1 MTTFEE
7 QLKTLIG
14 EEGMSVLKEV
24 AASTGRSLEDMVVL
38 EELDET
44 LSSIEVF
51 SGKNRGPL
59 NFVVIDDD
67 GDEIDLDEL
76 SLEESDY
83 GGYEVSAVYDDTV
96 MSKGLPAALGKSLG
110 KIFQAK
116 LKLTKLT
123 QNKKS
128 HERQLQ
134 KIQTSMTNLGEVF
147 GFDTYEHLEMFMAA
161 WLMKDSTCRLSGI
174 PGTGKTTV
182 IESAAVLLCNSYG
195 HSGKKRFVVSEGK
208 TYNDTAR
215 FNQPYVPKEFPAGQ
229 NYAIDYS
236 NDAYFAVRDN
246 WNKWRFTRW
255 DKNSEVSG
263 AYLYD
268 TQFLHSNAKNSKGDS
283 FNKNP
288 MSIEDY
294 FYLLTNC
301 YIAKVPIQG
310 FTHPDPSDT
319 SLTAADILKLLPDNQ
334 VETVILPI
342 QIVNEKGEFVFK
354 NTRQYEV
361 TDARGSK
368 GVTFEYTMGLQYP
381 QYNTDTPEPTQNYR
395 NVIEDR
401 PGAGGYARDSLK
413 EYLYEGHGLYTDAG
427 RNEGFNFREFLMEH
441 FYDLRAVWMPN
452 NQGTGGKYNDT
463 KSILEEMLREIGV
476 AKIDYEKRADEVL
489 YGIEIR
495 QATKQ
500 NELRGVEESTYE
512 FEPVPRPIVTQPV
525 KFFNEANRSQAGVED
540 AVLGL
545 IAERK
550 VEYRGR
556 SFDSPSFVAW
566 MDTNPHQKGN
576 DLAFIDRIDM
586 ELLFKSISL
595 GARYEQLSGK
605 VLGGGGPPQERL
617 VVKAIQG
624 QIEPLRFSELASV
637 WKFVGKDIGYAP
649 PGQTVG
655 SSTYDALREMSY
667 ISVLFTQR
675 FQPLNTGLRAA
686 DNELV
691 PESANYLYAS
701 PLVDFSITTNTKETG
716 ESNIR
721 PDREKGKTYEQ
732 HAPSDIG
739 RVLGFRFTNSLQ
751 KLSAA
756 LAFLRGKSYVTRSEI
771 LDALPYVTAHRLG
784 RAKSSKGEISG
795 MDGGSLNYNNEQE
808 WIREAIVNKYLLQ
821 KGQTLGVSKGG
832 YPLLDVWDL
841 FYRRCMDVLRSVTNL
856 WEYEKTVLEPL
867 RKAMTNSS
875 AGNQFT
881 PVHWHIATMVIENE
895 RAALNTPDSATKPSR
910 TYKIGGDYT
919 ANYNSYLRRVSYDP
933 NPDKD
938 TGLQVL
944 FDYFS
949 LRGDICSE
957 PNLFSDDR
965 DTLLSLLDSNMAP
978 ICGGPVSSKTQ
989 GTANKIARGTKTS
1002 TYANLTSKGFK
1013 NETSTFQYRT
1023 YQDSIGSWGRMLQAP
1038 GNIGGG
1044 GQVSGSRFSENQ
1056 LGGMDYSSSFA
1067 DQALM
1072 ISGRLPIRE
1081 MSSKGKKRGAG
1092 SLQRDNFVDQ
1102 LTRLQTAFTTSVGS
1116 NGVRILNLEGNEKSI
1131 ESTTFT
1137 DLMSGIVD
1145 WAKDYTNRDGERFNE
1160 GRVQT
1165 ETFGGLSGNLSTDGI
1180 MACFPLNHAAAA
1192 PTGQTD
1198 YSGEDNLRL
1207 WVRFFMSETSG
1218 GFATLNLTMGVT
1230 SNLIKGDKTKDGFLS
1245 ITDPAA
1251 YTPNNYLT
1259 SGVDD
1264 GVKDAANISLIDS
1277 LHYQLI
1283 FNEATNV
1290 SNRTV

>member
-7 QLKTLIG
+7 QLEELIG
-14 EEGMSVLKEV
+14 KQGMAVLKEV
-24 AASTGRSLEDMVVL
+24 AASSGRKLEEMVSLEEM
-38 EELDET
+38 DET
-44 LSSIEVF
+44 LGSVEVF
-51 SGKNRGPL
+51 SGVNRGPL
-59 NFVVIDDD
+59 NFLVIDED
-67 GDEIDLDEL
+67 GDEIDLDL
-76 SLEESDY
+76 GLEESDY

-96 MSKGLPAALGKSLG
+96 MSKGLPATLGAALG
-110 KIFQAK
+110 KIFEAK

-123 QNKKS
+123 QNKKA
-128 HERQLQ
+128 HEMRL
-134 KIQTSMTNLGEVF
+134 KKVQTSMTNLGEVF
-147 GFDTYEHLEMFMAA
+147 GFDTYEHLEMFTAA

-208 TYNDTAR
+208 TYTDNAR

-246 WNKWRFTRW
+246 WNKWRFTHW
-255 DKNSEVSG
+255 EQDSQVSG

-283 FNKNP
+283 FNKNT

-301 YIAKVPIQG
+301 YVSKVPIQG
-310 FTHPDPSDT
+310 FNHPDLEKKDD
-319 SLTAADILKLLPDNQ
+319 LTAADILKLLPENE
-334 VETVILPI
+334 VEMAVAPI
-342 QIVNEKGEFVFK
+342 QILNEKGEFVFS
-354 NTRQYEV
+354 NTREYQV
-361 TDARGSK
+361 TDSTGD
-368 GVTFEYTMGLQYP
+368 VELTYTMGLQYP
-381 QYNTDTPEPTQNYR
+381 QYNADTPEETQNYR
-395 NVIEDR
+395 NIVLDR
-401 PGAGGYARDSLK
+401 PGAGGYARDSLSD
-413 EYLYEGHGLYTDAG
+413 YLVAGHGLYTDAG
-427 RNEGFNFREFLMEH
+427 RNEGFNFRAFLMEH
-441 FYDLRAVWMPN
+441 FYDLRSEWIPAS
-452 NQGTGGKYNDT
+452 GGGKYNDT

-624 QIEPLRFSELASV
+624 QIEPLRFNELASV
-637 WKFVGKDIGYAP
+637 WNFVGKDIGYAP

-675 FQPLNTGLRAA
+675 FQPLNTKLKAA
-686 DNELV
+686 SKKNLV
-691 PESANYLYAS
+691 PKSSGYLYAS
-701 PLVDFSITTNTKETG
+701 PLMDFSITTNTNEDGTSK
-716 ESNIR
+716 IR
-721 PDREKGKTYEQ
+721 PDSEIGKTYED

-795 MDGGSLNYNNEQE
+795 MKGDELNYNNEQE

-821 KGQTLGVSKGG
+821 DGTDLGVSKGG

-841 FYRRCMDVLRSVTNL
+841 FYRRCMDVLRSAPNL
-856 WEYEKTVLEPL
+856 WNYEQTVLVPL
-867 RKAMTNSS
+867 RKSMIQAN
-875 AGNQFT
+875 AGKNFT

-910 TYKIGGDYT
+910 TYGSANDYT
-919 ANYNSYLRRVSYDP
+919 ENYNNYLSRVSYDP
-933 NPDKD
+933 NDKKD
-938 TGLQVL
+938 TSAQVL
-944 FDYFS
+944 FDYYQ
-949 LRGDICSE
+949 LRGDICGE

-978 ICGGPVSSKTQ
+978 ICGGPVNKTEL
-989 GTANKIARGTKTS
+989 GIANKIARSGNGWT
-1002 TYANLTSKGFK
+1002 ALTNNGFK
-1013 NETSTFQYRT
+1013 NATNSFQWRT
-1023 YQDSIGSWGRMLQAP
+1023 YQDSIGAWGRMLAAP
-1038 GNIGGG
+1038 GNTGSGGTG
-1044 GQVSGSRFSENQ
+1044 SGKPFEESQMS
-1056 LGGMDYSSSFA
+1056 GMSYASSFA

-1072 ISGRLPIRE
+1072 ISGRLPIRKI
-1081 MSSKGKKRGAG
+1081 SSKRGSRGAG

-1102 LTRLQTAFTTSVGS
+1102 LTKLQTSYTTSVGS
-1116 NGVRILNLEGNEKSI
+1116 GGVQILNLEGNEDSI
-1131 ESTTFT
+1131 SNTTFT
-1137 DLMSGIVD
+1137 DFMSGVIG
-1145 WAKDYTNRDGERFNE
+1145 WATDYTNREDTEFVE
-1160 GRVQT
+1160 KSALQ
-1165 ETFGGLSGNLSTDGI
+1165 ETFGGLTGNLKTDGL
-1180 MACFPLNHAAAA
+1180 MACFPLNHAAGS

-1198 YSGEDNLRL
+1198 YEGDDHLRL
-1207 WVRFFMSETSG
+1207 WVRFFVSETSG
-1218 GFATLNLTMGVT
+1218 GFTTLNLTMGIT
-1230 SNLIKGDKTKDGFLS
+1230 SNLISGKKFLEVS
-1245 ITDPAA
+1245 EPMA
-1251 YTPNNYLT
+1251 YTTASYTNLVNE
-1259 SGVDD
+1259 
-1264 GVKDAANISLIDS
+1264 GVKDSGNISLIDS

-1283 FNEATNV
+1283 FNEATML
-1290 SNRTV
+1290 

>member
-7 QLKTLIG
+7 QLEELIG
-14 EEGMSVLKEV
+14 KQGMAVLKEV
-24 AASTGRSLEDMVVL
+24 AASSGRTLEEMVTL

-44 LSSIEVF
+44 LGSVEVF
-51 SGKNRGPL
+51 SGVNRGPL
-59 NFVVIDDD
+59 NFLVLDSD
-67 GDEIDLDEL
+67 GDEIDLEDLNLDE
-76 SLEESDY
+76 SNY

-96 MSKGLPAALGKSLG
+96 MSKGLPSTLGAALGK
-110 KIFQAK
+110 IFEAK

-123 QNKKS
+123 QNKQA
-128 HERQLQ
+128 HEQRLK

-147 GFDTYEHLEMFMAA
+147 GFDTYEHLEMFTAA

-195 HSGKKRFVVSEGK
+195 HSGKKRFIVSEGK
-208 TYNDTAR
+208 TYSDDAR
-215 FNQPYVPKEFPAGQ
+215 FNQPYVPKEFPTGQ

-246 WNKWRFTRW
+246 WNKWRFTHW
-255 DKNSEVSG
+255 TEDSQVSG

-283 FNKNP
+283 FNKNT

-301 YIAKVPIQG
+301 YVAKVPIQG
-310 FTHPDPSDT
+310 FNHPDLDKKDD
-319 SLTAADILKLLPDNQ
+319 LTASDILKLLPDNE
-334 VETVILPI
+334 VEITVAPI
-342 QIVNEKGEFVFK
+342 QILNEKGEFVFN
-354 NTRQYEV
+354 NTREYTV
-361 TDARGSK
+361 TDSNGKVSL
-368 GVTFEYTMGLQYP
+368 TYTMGLQYP
-381 QYNTDTPEPTQNYR
+381 QYNADTPEPTQNYR
-395 NVIEDR
+395 NIVEDR

-413 EYLYEGHGLYTDAG
+413 DYLVAGHGLYTDAG
-427 RNEGFNFREFLMEH
+427 RNEGYNFRQFLMDH
-441 FYDLRAVWMPN
+441 FYDLRAEWIPN
-452 NQGTGGKYNDT
+452 KQGPGGKYNDT

-595 GARYEQLSGK
+595 GARYEQLSGR

-617 VVKAIQG
+617 VVKAIEG
-624 QIEPLRFSELASV
+624 QIEPLRFNELASV
-637 WKFVGKDIGYAP
+637 WNFVGKDIGYAP

-675 FQPLNTGLRAA
+675 FQPLNTKLKAA
-686 DNELV
+686 SKKNLV
-691 PESANYLYAS
+691 PKSSGYLYAS
-701 PLVDFSITTNTKETG
+701 PLMDFSITTNTTDEGASK
-716 ESNIR
+716 IR
-721 PDREKGKTYEQ
+721 PDREIGKTYED

-795 MDGGSLNYNNEQE
+795 MKGDELNYNNEQE

-821 KGQTLGVSKGG
+821 EGSDLGVSKGG

-841 FYRRCMDVLRSVTNL
+841 FYRRCMDVLRSAPNL
-856 WEYEKTVLEPL
+856 WNYEQTVLVPL
-867 RKAMTNSS
+867 RKGMIQAS
-875 AGNQFT
+875 AGKNFT

-910 TYKIGGDYT
+910 IYGSANDYT
-919 ANYNSYLRRVSYDP
+919 ENYNNYLSRVSYDP
-933 NPDKD
+933 NPKKD
-938 TGLQVL
+938 TSAQVL
-944 FDYFS
+944 FDYYQ

-978 ICGGPVSSKTQ
+978 ICGGPVRKKET
-989 GTANKIARGTKTS
+989 GIANKIARS
-1002 TYANLTSKGFK
+1002 TTGWASLKNNGFK
-1013 NETSTFQYRT
+1013 NATNSFQWRT
-1023 YQDSIGSWGRMLQAP
+1023 YQDSIGAWGRMLAAP
-1038 GNIGGG
+1038 GNTGTGKTG
-1044 GQVSGSRFSENQ
+1044 SGAIAESQMS
-1056 LGGMDYSSSFA
+1056 GMSYASSFA

-1072 ISGRLPIRE
+1072 VSGRLPIRE
-1081 MSSKGKKRGAG
+1081 ITSKKGKGGAG
-1092 SLQRDNFVDQ
+1092 SLSRDNFVDQ
-1102 LTRLQTAFTTSVGS
+1102 LTKLQTAFTTSVGG
-1116 NGVRILNLEGNEKSI
+1116 NGVQILNMEANEDSV
-1131 ESTTFT
+1131 SNTTFT
-1137 DLMSGIVD
+1137 DFMSGVIA
-1145 WAKDYTNRDGERFNE
+1145 WAGSYTNRTSEDFTEKSALI
-1160 GRVQT
+1160 
-1165 ETFGGLSGNLSTDGI
+1165 ETFGGLSGNLKTDGI
-1180 MACFPLNHAAAA
+1180 MACFPLNHAAGS

-1198 YSGEDNLRL
+1198 YEGDDILRL
-1207 WVRFFMSETSG
+1207 WVRFFVSETDG

-1230 SNLIKGDKTKDGFLS
+1230 SNLISKKDFLAVN
-1245 ITDPAA
+1245 DPMA
-1251 YTPNNYLT
+1251 YTTANYTALV
-1259 SGVDD
+1259 SE
-1264 GVKDAANISLIDS
+1264 GVKDSGNISLIDS

-1283 FNEATNV
+1283 FNEATML
-1290 SNRTV
+1290 

>member
-7 QLKTLIG
+7 QLEELIG
-14 EEGMSVLKEV
+14 KQGMAVLKEV
-24 AASTGRSLEDMVVL
+24 AASSGRKLEEMVSLEEM
-38 EELDET
+38 DET
-44 LSSIEVF
+44 LGSVEVF
-51 SGKNRGPL
+51 SGVNRGPL
-59 NFVVIDDD
+59 NFLVIDED
-67 GDEIDLDEL
+67 GDEIDLDL
-76 SLEESDY
+76 GLEESDY

-96 MSKGLPAALGKSLG
+96 MSKGLPATLGAALG
-110 KIFQAK
+110 KIFEAK

-123 QNKKS
+123 QNKKA
-128 HERQLQ
+128 HEMRL
-134 KIQTSMTNLGEVF
+134 KKVQTSMTNLGEVF
-147 GFDTYEHLEMFMAA
+147 GFDTYEHLEMFTAA

-208 TYNDTAR
+208 TYTDNAR

-246 WNKWRFTRW
+246 WNKWRFTHW
-255 DKNSEVSG
+255 EQDSQVSG

-283 FNKNP
+283 FNKNT

-301 YIAKVPIQG
+301 YVSKVPIQG
-310 FTHPDPSDT
+310 FNHPDLEKKDD
-319 SLTAADILKLLPDNQ
+319 LTAADILKLLPENE
-334 VETVILPI
+334 VEMAVAPI
-342 QIVNEKGEFVFK
+342 QILNEKGEFVFS
-354 NTRQYEV
+354 NTREYQV
-361 TDARGSK
+361 TDSTGD
-368 GVTFEYTMGLQYP
+368 VELTYTMGLQYP
-381 QYNTDTPEPTQNYR
+381 QYNADTPEETQNYR
-395 NVIEDR
+395 NIVLDR
-401 PGAGGYARDSLK
+401 PGAGGYARDSLSD
-413 EYLYEGHGLYTDAG
+413 YLVAGHGLYTDAG
-427 RNEGFNFREFLMEH
+427 RNEGFNFRAFLMEH
-441 FYDLRAVWMPN
+441 FYDLRSEWIPAS
-452 NQGTGGKYNDT
+452 GGGKYNDT

-624 QIEPLRFSELASV
+624 QIEPLRFNELASV
-637 WKFVGKDIGYAP
+637 WNFVGKDIGYAP

-675 FQPLNTGLRAA
+675 FQPLNTKLKAA
-686 DNELV
+686 SKKNLV
-691 PESANYLYAS
+691 PKSSGYLYAS
-701 PLVDFSITTNTKETG
+701 PLMDFSITTNTNEDGTSK
-716 ESNIR
+716 IR
-721 PDREKGKTYEQ
+721 PDSEIGKTYED

-795 MDGGSLNYNNEQE
+795 MKGDELNYNNEQE

-821 KGQTLGVSKGG
+821 DGTDLGVSKGG

-841 FYRRCMDVLRSVTNL
+841 FYRRCMDVLRSAPNL
-856 WEYEKTVLEPL
+856 WNYEQTVLVPL
-867 RKAMTNSS
+867 RKSMIQAN
-875 AGNQFT
+875 AGKNFT

-910 TYKIGGDYT
+910 TYGSANDYT
-919 ANYNSYLRRVSYDP
+919 ENYNNYLSRVSYDP
-933 NPDKD
+933 NDKKD
-938 TGLQVL
+938 TSAQVL
-944 FDYFS
+944 FDYYQ
-949 LRGDICSE
+949 LRGDICGE

-978 ICGGPVSSKTQ
+978 ICGGPVNKTEL
-989 GTANKIARGTKTS
+989 GIANKIARSGNGWT
-1002 TYANLTSKGFK
+1002 ALTNNGFK
-1013 NETSTFQYRT
+1013 NATNSFQWRT
-1023 YQDSIGSWGRMLQAP
+1023 YQDSIGAWGRMLAAP
-1038 GNIGGG
+1038 GNTGSGGTG
-1044 GQVSGSRFSENQ
+1044 SGKPFEESQMS
-1056 LGGMDYSSSFA
+1056 GMSYASSFA

-1072 ISGRLPIRE
+1072 ISGRLPIRKI
-1081 MSSKGKKRGAG
+1081 SSKRGSRGAG

-1102 LTRLQTAFTTSVGS
+1102 LTKLQTSYTTSVGS
-1116 NGVRILNLEGNEKSI
+1116 GGVQILNLEGNEDSI
-1131 ESTTFT
+1131 SNTTFT
-1137 DLMSGIVD
+1137 DFMSGVIG
-1145 WAKDYTNRDGERFNE
+1145 WATDYTNRDDTEFVE
-1160 GRVQT
+1160 KSALQ
-1165 ETFGGLSGNLSTDGI
+1165 ETFGGLTGNLKTDGL
-1180 MACFPLNHAAAA
+1180 MACFPLNHAAGS

-1198 YSGEDNLRL
+1198 YEGDDHLRL
-1207 WVRFFMSETSG
+1207 WVRFFVSETSG
-1218 GFATLNLTMGVT
+1218 GFTTLNLTMGIT
-1230 SNLIKGDKTKDGFLS
+1230 SNLISGKKFLEVS
-1245 ITDPAA
+1245 EPMA
-1251 YTPNNYLT
+1251 YTTASYTNLVNE
-1259 SGVDD
+1259 
-1264 GVKDAANISLIDS
+1264 GVKDSGNISLIDS

-1283 FNEATNV
+1283 FNEATML
-1290 SNRTV
+1290 

>member
-1 MTTFEE
+1 MTTLEE
-7 QLKTLIG
+7 QLEELIG
-14 EEGMSVLKEV
+14 KEGMAVLKEV
-24 AASTGRSLEDMVVL
+24 AASSGRKLDEMVTL

-44 LSSIEVF
+44 LGSVEVF
-51 SGKNRGPL
+51 SGVNRGPL
-59 NFVVIDDD
+59 NFVVLDNE
-67 GDEIDLDEL
+67 GDEIDLDL
-76 SLEESDY
+76 DLEESTY
-83 GGYEVSAVYDDTV
+83 GGYKVSAVYDDTV
-96 MSKGLPAALGKSLG
+96 MSKGLPATLGAALG
-110 KIFQAK
+110 KIFEAK

-123 QNKKS
+123 QNKKD
-128 HERQLQ
+128 HERQLK

-208 TYNDTAR
+208 TYDEEAR

-255 DKNSEVSG
+255 TEDSQVSG
-263 AYLYD
+263 SYLYD
-268 TQFLHSNAKNSKGDS
+268 NSFLHANAKNSKGDS

-294 FYLLTNC
+294 YYLLTNC
-301 YIAKVPIQG
+301 YVAKVPIQG
-310 FTHPDPSDT
+310 FNHPDPENKD
-319 SLTAADILKLLPDNQ
+319 LTASDILKLLPDNE
-334 VETVILPI
+334 VEITVAPI
-342 QIVNEKGEFVFK
+342 QILNEKGEFVFN
-354 NTRQYEV
+354 NTREYKV
-361 TDARGSK
+361 TDSTGKVSL
-368 GVTFEYTMGLQYP
+368 TYTMGLQFP
-381 QYNTDTPEPTQNYR
+381 AYNADTPEPTQNYR
-395 NVIEDR
+395 NIVEDR
-401 PGAGGYARDSLK
+401 PGAGGYARDSIK
-413 EYLYEGHGLYTDAG
+413 EYLVAGHGLYTDAG
-427 RNEGFNFREFLMEH
+427 RNEGYNFREFLMNH
-441 FYDLRAVWMPN
+441 FYDLRADWIPN
-452 NQGTGGKYNDT
+452 EEGAGGKYNDT

-624 QIEPLRFSELASV
+624 QIEPLRFDELASV
-637 WKFVGKDIGYAP
+637 WNFVGKDIGYAP

-675 FQPLNTGLRAA
+675 FQPLNTSLYAA
-686 DNELV
+686 AKTDLQ
-691 PESANYLYAS
+691 PKSSNYLYAS
-701 PLVDFSITTNTKETG
+701 PLMDFSITTNTKEDG
-716 ESNIR
+716 ASKIR
-721 PDREKGKTYEQ
+721 PDREKGKTYES

-751 KLSAA
+751 KLSSS

-795 MDGGSLNYNNEQE
+795 LNGDELNYNNEQE
-808 WIREAIVNKYLLQ
+808 WIREAIVNGYLLQ
-821 KGQTLGVSKGG
+821 TTEVGVSSGK

-841 FYRRCMDVLRSVTNL
+841 FYRRCMDVLRSAQNL
-856 WEYEKTVLEPL
+856 WTYEKTVLVPL
-867 RKAMTNSS
+867 RNAMMKPS
-875 AGNQFT
+875 AGNNFT

-910 TYKIGGDYT
+910 TYVSANDYT
-919 ANYNSYLRRVSYDP
+919 ENYNNYLGRVSYDP
-933 NPDKD
+933 NPEKD
-938 TGLQVL
+938 TSAQVL
-944 FDYFS
+944 FDYYQ

-978 ICGGPVSSKTQ
+978 ICGGPVRVTEK
-989 GTANKIARGTKTS
+989 GIANRIAIGKQKDTWSGLTK
-1002 TYANLTSKGFK
+1002 KGF
-1013 NETSTFQYRT
+1013 NNDTDSFQWRT
-1023 YQDSIGSWGRMLQAP
+1023 YQDSIGAWGRMLQAP
-1038 GNIGGG
+1038 GNAGEGGKIEG
-1044 GQVSGSRFSENQ
+1044 NRFEENQ
-1056 LGGMDYSSSFA
+1056 MRGLSYASSFA

-1072 ISGRLPIRE
+1072 VSARLPIRE
-1081 MSSKGKKRGAG
+1081 ITSKKGKGGAG
-1092 SLQRDNFVDQ
+1092 SLSRDTFVDQ
-1102 LTRLQTAFTTSVGS
+1102 LTKLSTSFQTSIGGG
-1116 NGVRILNLEGNEKSI
+1116 GVKIENVEGNEDSI
-1131 ESTTFT
+1131 QNIDFA
-1137 DLMSGIVD
+1137 DFMSGVIG
-1145 WAKDYTNRDGERFNE
+1145 WANGYTNRNE
-1160 GRVQT
+1160 TEFDENRNEI
-1165 ETFGGLSGNLSTDGI
+1165 ETFEGLSGKLSLDGI
-1180 MACFPLNHAAAA
+1180 MACFPLNHAAGS

-1198 YSGEDNLRL
+1198 YDGEDQLRL
-1207 WVRFFMSETSG
+1207 WVRFFMSEMSG

-1230 SNLIKGDKTKDGFLS
+1230 SNLISSKKFLK
-1245 ITDPAA
+1245 INNEMA
-1251 YTPNNYLT
+1251 YTPSSYT
-1259 SGVDD
+1259 GTVED
-1264 GVKDAANISLIDS
+1264 GVKDSGNISLIDS

-1283 FNEATNV
+1283 FNEAT
-1290 SNRTV
+1290 SY

>member
-7 QLKTLIG
+7 QLEELIG
-14 EEGMSVLKEV
+14 KQGMAVLKEV
-24 AASTGRSLEDMVVL
+24 AASSGRKLEEMVSL

-44 LSSIEVF
+44 LSSVEVF
-51 SGKNRGPL
+51 SGVNRGPL
-59 NFVVIDDD
+59 NFLVLDDD
-67 GDEIDLDEL
+67 GDEIDLDL
-76 SLEESDY
+76 DLEESDY

-96 MSKGLPAALGKSLG
+96 MSKGLPATLGAALG
-110 KIFQAK
+110 KIFEAK

-123 QNKKS
+123 QNKKA
-128 HERQLQ
+128 HEMRLK
-134 KIQTSMTNLGEVF
+134 KIQSSMTNLGEVF
-147 GFDTYEHLEMFMAA
+147 GFDTYEHLEMFTAA

-208 TYNDTAR
+208 TYSDDAR

-246 WNKWRFTRW
+246 WNKWRFTNW
-255 DKNSEVSG
+255 TEDSQVSG

-283 FNKNP
+283 FNKNT

-301 YIAKVPIQG
+301 YVSKVPIQG
-310 FTHPDPSDT
+310 FNHPDLGKKDDLT
-319 SLTAADILKLLPDNQ
+319 SSDILKLLPDNE
-334 VETVILPI
+334 VEMAVAPI
-342 QIVNEKGEFVFK
+342 QILDEKGEFVFN
-354 NTRQYEV
+354 NTREYKV
-361 TDARGSK
+361 TDSTGKVSL
-368 GVTFEYTMGLQYP
+368 TYTMGLQYP
-381 QYNTDTPEPTQNYR
+381 QYNADTPESTQNYR
-395 NVIEDR
+395 NIILDR
-401 PGAGGYARDSLK
+401 PGAGGYARDSLND
-413 EYLYEGHGLYTDAG
+413 YLVAGHGLYTDAG
-427 RNEGFNFREFLMEH
+427 RNEGYNFRVFLMEH
-441 FYDLRAVWMPN
+441 FYDLRSEWIPAS
-452 NQGTGGKYNDT
+452 GGGKYNDT

-624 QIEPLRFSELASV
+624 QIEPLRFNELASV
-637 WKFVGKDIGYAP
+637 WNFVGKDIGYAP

-675 FQPLNTGLRAA
+675 FQPLNTKLKAA
-686 DNELV
+686 SKKSLV
-691 PESANYLYAS
+691 PKSSGYLYAS
-701 PLVDFSITTNTKETG
+701 PLMDFSITTNTKEDGTT
-716 ESNIR
+716 NIS
-721 PDREKGKTYEQ
+721 PDRESGKTYEE

-795 MDGGSLNYNNEQE
+795 MDGSSLNYNNEQE

-821 KGQTLGVSKGG
+821 EGAQLGVSKGG

-841 FYRRCMDVLRSVTNL
+841 FYRRCMDVLRSAPNL
-856 WEYEKTVLEPL
+856 WNYEQTVLVPL
-867 RKAMTNSS
+867 RASMIQAS
-875 AGNQFT
+875 AGKNFT

-910 TYKIGGDYT
+910 TYGSANDYT
-919 ANYNSYLRRVSYDP
+919 ENYNNYLSRVSYDP
-933 NPDKD
+933 NPAKD
-938 TGLQVL
+938 TAAQVL
-944 FDYFS
+944 FDYYQ
-949 LRGDICSE
+949 LRGDICAE

-978 ICGGPVSSKTQ
+978 ICGGPINK
-989 GTANKIARGTKTS
+989 GEPGIANKIARSGNGWTALVT
-1002 TYANLTSKGFK
+1002 NGFK
-1013 NETSTFQYRT
+1013 NTTHTFQWRT
-1023 YQDSIGSWGRMLQAP
+1023 YQDSIGAWGRMLAAP
-1038 GNIGGG
+1038 GNNGTGGTG
-1044 GQVSGSRFSENQ
+1044 SGTPFKETQMS
-1056 LGGMDYSSSFA
+1056 GMSYASSFA

-1081 MSSKGKKRGAG
+1081 ITSKRGSRGAG

-1102 LTRLQTAFTTSVGS
+1102 LTKLQTAYTTSVGS
-1116 NGVRILNLEGNEKSI
+1116 SGVQILNMEGNEDSI
-1131 ESTTFT
+1131 SNITFT
-1137 DLMSGIVD
+1137 DFMAGVIA
-1145 WAKDYTNRDGERFNE
+1145 WADGYTNREADKFKEAVTTN
-1160 GRVQT
+1160 
-1165 ETFGGLSGNLSTDGI
+1165 ETFGGLTGNLNTDGL
-1180 MACFPLNHAAAA
+1180 MACFPLNHAAGS

-1198 YSGEDNLRL
+1198 YEGDDHLRL
-1207 WVRFFMSETSG
+1207 WVRFFVSETSG
-1218 GFATLNLTMGVT
+1218 GFTTLNLTMGVT
-1230 SNLIKGDKTKDGFLS
+1230 SNLISGKKFIAVTE
-1245 ITDPAA
+1245 PMA
-1251 YTPNNYLT
+1251 YTTASYDVKVNE
-1259 SGVDD
+1259 
-1264 GVKDAANISLIDS
+1264 GVKDSGNISLIDS

-1283 FNEATNV
+1283 FNEATLL
-1290 SNRTV
+1290 

>member
-1 MTTFEE
+1 
-7 QLKTLIG
+7 
-14 EEGMSVLKEV
+14 
-24 AASTGRSLEDMVVL
+24 
-38 EELDET
+38 
-44 LSSIEVF
+44 
-51 SGKNRGPL
+51 
-59 NFVVIDDD
+59 
-67 GDEIDLDEL
+67 
-76 SLEESDY
+76 
-83 GGYEVSAVYDDTV
+83 
-96 MSKGLPAALGKSLG
+96 
-110 KIFQAK
+110 
-116 LKLTKLT
+116 
-123 QNKKS
+123 
-128 HERQLQ
+128 
-134 KIQTSMTNLGEVF
+134 
-147 GFDTYEHLEMFMAA
+147 
-161 WLMKDSTCRLSGI
+161 MKDSTCRLSGI

-208 TYNDTAR
+208 TYTDNAR

-246 WNKWRFTRW
+246 WNKWRFTHW
-255 DKNSEVSG
+255 EQDSQVSG

-283 FNKNP
+283 FNKNT

-301 YIAKVPIQG
+301 YVSKVPIQG
-310 FTHPDPSDT
+310 FNHPDLEKKDD
-319 SLTAADILKLLPDNQ
+319 LTAADILKLLPENE
-334 VETVILPI
+334 VEMAVAPI
-342 QIVNEKGEFVFK
+342 QILNEKGEFVFS
-354 NTRQYEV
+354 NTREYQV
-361 TDARGSK
+361 TDSTGD
-368 GVTFEYTMGLQYP
+368 VELTYTMGLQYP
-381 QYNTDTPEPTQNYR
+381 QYNADTPEETQNYR
-395 NVIEDR
+395 NIVLDR
-401 PGAGGYARDSLK
+401 PGAGGYARDSLSD
-413 EYLYEGHGLYTDAG
+413 YLVAGHGLYTDAG
-427 RNEGFNFREFLMEH
+427 RNEGFNFRAFLMEH
-441 FYDLRAVWMPN
+441 FYDLRSEWIPAS
-452 NQGTGGKYNDT
+452 GGGKYNDT

-624 QIEPLRFSELASV
+624 QIEPLRFNELASV
-637 WKFVGKDIGYAP
+637 WNFVGKDIGYAP

-675 FQPLNTGLRAA
+675 FQPLNTKLKAA
-686 DNELV
+686 SKKNLV
-691 PESANYLYAS
+691 PKSSGYLYAS
-701 PLVDFSITTNTKETG
+701 PLMDFSITTNTNEDGTSK
-716 ESNIR
+716 IR
-721 PDREKGKTYEQ
+721 PDSEIGKTYED

-795 MDGGSLNYNNEQE
+795 MKGDELNYNNEQE

-821 KGQTLGVSKGG
+821 DGTDLGVSKGG

-841 FYRRCMDVLRSVTNL
+841 FYRRCMDVLRSAPNL
-856 WEYEKTVLEPL
+856 WNYEQTVLVPL
-867 RKAMTNSS
+867 RKSMIQAN
-875 AGNQFT
+875 AGKNFT

-910 TYKIGGDYT
+910 TYGSANDYT
-919 ANYNSYLRRVSYDP
+919 ENYNNYLSRVSYDP
-933 NPDKD
+933 NDKKD
-938 TGLQVL
+938 TSAQVL
-944 FDYFS
+944 FDYYQ
-949 LRGDICSE
+949 LRGDICGE

-978 ICGGPVSSKTQ
+978 ICGGPVNKTEL
-989 GTANKIARGTKTS
+989 GIANKIARSGNGWT
-1002 TYANLTSKGFK
+1002 ALTNNGFK
-1013 NETSTFQYRT
+1013 NATNSFQWRT
-1023 YQDSIGSWGRMLQAP
+1023 YQDSIGAWGRMLAAP
-1038 GNIGGG
+1038 GNTGSGGTG
-1044 GQVSGSRFSENQ
+1044 SGKPFEESQMS
-1056 LGGMDYSSSFA
+1056 GMSYASSFA

-1072 ISGRLPIRE
+1072 ISGRLPIRKI
-1081 MSSKGKKRGAG
+1081 SSKRGSRGAG

-1102 LTRLQTAFTTSVGS
+1102 LTKLQTSYTTSVGS
-1116 NGVRILNLEGNEKSI
+1116 GGVQILNLEGNEDSI
-1131 ESTTFT
+1131 SNTTFT
-1137 DLMSGIVD
+1137 DFMSGVIG
-1145 WAKDYTNRDGERFNE
+1145 WATDYTNRDDTEFVE
-1160 GRVQT
+1160 KSALQ
-1165 ETFGGLSGNLSTDGI
+1165 ETFGGLTGNLKTDGL
-1180 MACFPLNHAAAA
+1180 MACFPLNHAAGS

-1198 YSGEDNLRL
+1198 YEGDDHLRL
-1207 WVRFFMSETSG
+1207 WVRFFVSETSG
-1218 GFATLNLTMGVT
+1218 GFTTLNLTMGVT
-1230 SNLIKGDKTKDGFLS
+1230 SNLISGKKFLEVS
-1245 ITDPAA
+1245 EPMA
-1251 YTPNNYLT
+1251 YTTASYTNLVNE
-1259 SGVDD
+1259 
-1264 GVKDAANISLIDS
+1264 GVKDSGNISLIDS

-1283 FNEATNV
+1283 FNEATML
-1290 SNRTV
+1290 

>member
-7 QLKTLIG
+7 QLEELIG
-14 EEGMSVLKEV
+14 KQGMAVLKEV
-24 AASTGRSLEDMVVL
+24 AASSGRKLEEMVSLEEM
-38 EELDET
+38 DET
-44 LSSIEVF
+44 LGSVEVF
-51 SGKNRGPL
+51 SGVNRGPL
-59 NFVVIDDD
+59 NFLVIDED
-67 GDEIDLDEL
+67 GDEIDLDL
-76 SLEESDY
+76 GLEESDY

-96 MSKGLPAALGKSLG
+96 MSKGLPATLGAALG
-110 KIFQAK
+110 KIFEAK

-123 QNKKS
+123 QNKKA
-128 HERQLQ
+128 HEMRL
-134 KIQTSMTNLGEVF
+134 KKVQTSMTNLGEVF
-147 GFDTYEHLEMFMAA
+147 GFDTYEHLEMFTAA

-208 TYNDTAR
+208 TYTDNAR

-246 WNKWRFTRW
+246 WNKWRFTHW
-255 DKNSEVSG
+255 EQDSQVSG

-283 FNKNP
+283 FNKNT

-301 YIAKVPIQG
+301 YVSKVPIQG
-310 FTHPDPSDT
+310 FNHPDLEKKDD
-319 SLTAADILKLLPDNQ
+319 LTAADILKLLPENE
-334 VETVILPI
+334 VEMAVAPI
-342 QIVNEKGEFVFK
+342 QILNEKGEFVFS
-354 NTRQYEV
+354 NTREYQV
-361 TDARGSK
+361 TDSTGD
-368 GVTFEYTMGLQYP
+368 VELTYTMGLQYP
-381 QYNTDTPEPTQNYR
+381 QYNADTPEETQNYR
-395 NVIEDR
+395 NIVLDR
-401 PGAGGYARDSLK
+401 PGAGGYARDSLSD
-413 EYLYEGHGLYTDAG
+413 YLVAGHGLYTDAG
-427 RNEGFNFREFLMEH
+427 RNEGFNFRAFLMEH
-441 FYDLRAVWMPN
+441 FYDLRSEWIPAS
-452 NQGTGGKYNDT
+452 GGGKYNDT

-624 QIEPLRFSELASV
+624 QIEPLRFNELASV
-637 WKFVGKDIGYAP
+637 WNFVGKDIGYAP

-675 FQPLNTGLRAA
+675 FQPLNTKLKAA
-686 DNELV
+686 SKKNLV
-691 PESANYLYAS
+691 PKSSGYLYAS
-701 PLVDFSITTNTKETG
+701 PLMDFSITTNTNEDGTSK
-716 ESNIR
+716 IR
-721 PDREKGKTYEQ
+721 PDSEIGKTYED

-795 MDGGSLNYNNEQE
+795 MKGDELNYNNEQE

-821 KGQTLGVSKGG
+821 DGTDLGVSKGG

-841 FYRRCMDVLRSVTNL
+841 FYRRCMDVLRSAPNL
-856 WEYEKTVLEPL
+856 WNYEQTVLVPL
-867 RKAMTNSS
+867 RKSMIQAN
-875 AGNQFT
+875 AGKNFT

-910 TYKIGGDYT
+910 TYGSANDYT
-919 ANYNSYLRRVSYDP
+919 ENYNNYLSRVSYDP
-933 NPDKD
+933 NDKKD
-938 TGLQVL
+938 TSAQVL
-944 FDYFS
+944 FDYYQ
-949 LRGDICSE
+949 LRGDICGE
-957 PNLFSDDR
+957 PHLFSDDR

-978 ICGGPVSSKTQ
+978 ICGGPVNKTEL
-989 GTANKIARGTKTS
+989 GIANKIARSGNGWT
-1002 TYANLTSKGFK
+1002 ALTNNGFK
-1013 NETSTFQYRT
+1013 NATNSFQWRT
-1023 YQDSIGSWGRMLQAP
+1023 YQDSIGAWGRMLAAP
-1038 GNIGGG
+1038 GNTGSGGTG
-1044 GQVSGSRFSENQ
+1044 SGKPFEESQMS
-1056 LGGMDYSSSFA
+1056 GMSYASSFA

-1072 ISGRLPIRE
+1072 ISGRLPIRKI
-1081 MSSKGKKRGAG
+1081 SSKRGSRGAG

-1102 LTRLQTAFTTSVGS
+1102 LTKLQTSYTTSVGS
-1116 NGVRILNLEGNEKSI
+1116 GGVQILNLEGNEDSI
-1131 ESTTFT
+1131 SNTTFT
-1137 DLMSGIVD
+1137 DFMSGVIG
-1145 WAKDYTNRDGERFNE
+1145 WATDYTNREDTEFVE
-1160 GRVQT
+1160 KSALQ
-1165 ETFGGLSGNLSTDGI
+1165 ETFGGLTGNLKTDGL
-1180 MACFPLNHAAAA
+1180 MACFPLNHAAGS

-1198 YSGEDNLRL
+1198 YEGDDHLRL
-1207 WVRFFMSETSG
+1207 WVRFFVSETSG
-1218 GFATLNLTMGVT
+1218 GFTTLNLTMGIT
-1230 SNLIKGDKTKDGFLS
+1230 SNLISGKKFLEVS
-1245 ITDPAA
+1245 EPMA
-1251 YTPNNYLT
+1251 YTTASYTNLVNE
-1259 SGVDD
+1259 
-1264 GVKDAANISLIDS
+1264 GVKDSGNISLIDS

-1283 FNEATNV
+1283 FNEATML
-1290 SNRTV
+1290 

>member
-1 MTTFEE
+1 
-7 QLKTLIG
+7 
-14 EEGMSVLKEV
+14 
-24 AASTGRSLEDMVVL
+24 
-38 EELDET
+38 
-44 LSSIEVF
+44 
-51 SGKNRGPL
+51 
-59 NFVVIDDD
+59 
-67 GDEIDLDEL
+67 
-76 SLEESDY
+76 
-83 GGYEVSAVYDDTV
+83 
-96 MSKGLPAALGKSLG
+96 
-110 KIFQAK
+110 
-116 LKLTKLT
+116 
-123 QNKKS
+123 
-128 HERQLQ
+128 
-134 KIQTSMTNLGEVF
+134 
-147 GFDTYEHLEMFMAA
+147 MFTAT

-208 TYNDTAR
+208 TYNDEAR

-255 DKNSEVSG
+255 TEDSQVSG
-263 AYLYD
+263 SYLYD
-268 TQFLHSNAKNSKGDS
+268 TSFLHANAKNSKGDS

-294 FYLLTNC
+294 YYLLTNC
-301 YIAKVPIQG
+301 YVAKVPIQG
-310 FTHPDPSDT
+310 FNHPDPDNEDLTT
-319 SLTAADILKLLPDNQ
+319 SDILKLLPDNE
-334 VETVILPI
+334 VEMAVAPI
-342 QIVNEKGEFVFK
+342 QILNEKGEFVFK
-354 NTRQYEV
+354 NTREYTV
-361 TDARGSK
+361 TDSTGDVK
-368 GVTFEYTMGLQYP
+368 LTYTMGLQFP
-381 QYNTDTPEPTQNYR
+381 AYNADTPEPTQNYR
-395 NVIEDR
+395 NIVEDR
-401 PGAGGYARDSLK
+401 PGSGGYARDNLK
-413 EYLYEGHGLYTDAG
+413 DYLVAGHGLYTDAG
-427 RNEGFNFREFLMEH
+427 RNEGYNFRAFLMEH
-441 FYDLRAVWMPN
+441 FYDLRADWMSN
-452 NQGTGGKYNDT
+452 AQGSGGKYNDT

-624 QIEPLRFSELASV
+624 QIEPLRFNELASV
-637 WKFVGKDIGYAP
+637 WNFVGKDIGYAP

-675 FQPLNTGLRAA
+675 FQPLNTGLFAA
-686 DNELV
+686 GGTDLQ
-691 PESANYLYAS
+691 PKSSDYLYAS
-701 PLVDFSITTNTKETG
+701 PLMDFSITTNTNEEGGSK
-716 ESNIR
+716 IR
-721 PDREKGKTYEQ
+721 PDREKGKTYEN

-795 MDGGSLNYNNEQE
+795 MKGDELNYNNEQE
-808 WIREAIVNKYLLQ
+808 WIREAIVNGYLLQ
-821 KGQTLGVSKGG
+821 NTEIGVSSGG

-841 FYRRCMDVLRSVTNL
+841 FYRRCMDVLRSAPNL
-856 WEYEKTVLEPL
+856 WTYEKTVLVPL
-867 RKAMTNSS
+867 RSAMMKGA
-875 AGNQFT
+875 AGANFT

-895 RAALNTPDSATKPSR
+895 RAALNTPDSATKPTR
-910 TYKIGGDYT
+910 TYGSASDYT
-919 ANYNSYLRRVSYDP
+919 ENYNNYLSRVSYDP
-933 NPDKD
+933 NPEKD
-938 TGLQVL
+938 TSAQVL
-944 FDYFS
+944 FDYYQ

-978 ICGGPVSSKTQ
+978 ICGGPVRVKDK
-989 GTANKIARGTKTS
+989 GIANRIAIGKQKDTWSGLVGRGFDNATDS
-1002 TYANLTSKGFK
+1002 
-1013 NETSTFQYRT
+1013 FQWRT
-1023 YQDSIGSWGRMLQAP
+1023 YQDSIGAWGRMLQAP
-1038 GNIGGG
+1038 GNTGTG
-1044 GQVSGSRFSENQ
+1044 GQVAGDRFSENQ
-1056 LGGMDYSSSFA
+1056 MKGMSYASSFA

-1072 ISGRLPIRE
+1072 VSARLPIRE
-1081 MSSKGKKRGAG
+1081 ITSKRGKGGAG
-1092 SLQRDNFVDQ
+1092 SLSRDNFVDQ
-1102 LTRLQTAFTTSVGS
+1102 LTKLQTAFATSIGGG
-1116 NGVRILNLEGNEKSI
+1116 GVKIDNVEGNEDSI
-1131 ESTTFT
+1131 SNIDFN
-1137 DLMSGIVD
+1137 DFMKGVVG
-1145 WAKDYTNRDGERFNE
+1145 WANGYTNRDATKFDEARTGGN
-1160 GRVQT
+1160 
-1165 ETFGGLSGNLSTDGI
+1165 ETFEDLSGNLGQDGI
-1180 MACFPLNHAAAA
+1180 MACFPLNHAAGS

-1198 YSGEDNLRL
+1198 YDGDDNLRL
-1207 WVRFFMSETSG
+1207 WVRFFMSEMSG

-1230 SNLIKGDKTKDGFLS
+1230 SNLISGKNFVP
-1245 ITDPAA
+1245 ITEPSVYSPSS
-1251 YTPNNYLT
+1251 YTGT
-1259 SGVDD
+1259 VGD
-1264 GVKDAANISLIDS
+1264 GVKDSGNISLIDS
-1277 LHYQLI
+1277 LHYQLV
-1283 FNEATNV
+1283 FNEATTV
-1290 SNRTV
+1290 SIRVP

>member
-1 MTTFEE
+1 MTTLEE
-7 QLKTLIG
+7 QLEELIG
-14 EEGMSVLKEV
+14 KEGMAVLKEV
-24 AASTGRSLEDMVVL
+24 ASSSGRTLKDMVTL
-38 EELDET
+38 ETIDET
-44 LSSIEVF
+44 LGSVEVF
-51 SGKNRGPL
+51 SGVNRGPL
-59 NFVVIDDD
+59 NFVVYDED
-67 GDEIDLDEL
+67 GDEIDLDL
-76 SLEESDY
+76 DLEESEY

-96 MSKGLPAALGKSLG
+96 MSKGLPATLGASLA
-110 KIFQAK
+110 KIFEAK

-128 HERQLQ
+128 HERQLK

-208 TYNDTAR
+208 TYSDEAR
-215 FNQPYVPKEFPAGQ
+215 FNQPYVPKEFPSGQ

-255 DKNSEVSG
+255 TEDSQISG
-263 AYLYD
+263 SYLYD
-268 TQFLHSNAKNSKGDS
+268 TRFLHANAKNSKGDS
-283 FNKNP
+283 FNKNA

-294 FYLLTNC
+294 YYLLTNC
-301 YIAKVPIQG
+301 YVAKVPIQG
-310 FTHPDPSDT
+310 FNHPDPDNED
-319 SLTAADILKLLPDNQ
+319 LTAADILKLLPDNE
-334 VETVILPI
+334 VELAVAPI
-342 QIVNEKGEFVFK
+342 QILNEKGEFVFT
-354 NTRQYEV
+354 NTREYKVSDSKNKV
-361 TDARGSK
+361 TL
-368 GVTFEYTMGLQYP
+368 TYTMGLQYP
-381 QYNTDTPEPTQNYR
+381 NYNADTPESTQNYR
-395 NVIEDR
+395 NIIEDR
-401 PGAGGYARDSLK
+401 PGAGGYSRDSIK
-413 EYLYEGHGLYTDAG
+413 DYLYEGHGLYTDAG
-427 RNEGFNFREFLMEH
+427 RNEGYNFRQFLMEH
-441 FYDLRAVWMPN
+441 FYDLRAEWIPN
-452 NQGTGGKYNDT
+452 SQGAGGKYNDT

-624 QIEPLRFSELASV
+624 QIQPLRFNELASV
-637 WKFVGKDIGYAP
+637 WNFVGKDIGYAP

-675 FQPLNTGLRAA
+675 FQPLNTELKAA
-686 DNELV
+686 GKSSLLTK
-691 PESANYLYAS
+691 SSTYLYAS
-701 PLVDFSITTNTKETG
+701 PLMDFSITTNTDPEGKSKIRANRET
-716 ESNIR
+716 
-721 PDREKGKTYEQ
+721 GKTYES
-732 HAPSDIG
+732 HTPSDIG

-751 KLSAA
+751 KLSSA

-784 RAKSSKGEISG
+784 RAKSSQGEISG
-795 MDGGSLNYNNEQE
+795 MKGDELNYNNEQE
-808 WIREAIVNKYLLQ
+808 WIREAIVNGYLLQ
-821 KGQTLGVSKGG
+821 NTNIGVSKESEG
-832 YPLLDVWDL
+832 PLLDVWDL
-841 FYRRCMDVLRSVTNL
+841 FYRRCMDVLRSAPNL
-856 WEYEKTVLEPL
+856 WTYEQTVLVPL
-867 RKAMTNSS
+867 RKAMLAGS
-875 AGNQFT
+875 AGANFT

-910 TYKIGGDYT
+910 TYVRANDYT
-919 ANYNSYLRRVSYDP
+919 ENYNNYLSRVSYDP
-933 NPDKD
+933 NPNKD
-938 TGLQVL
+938 TSAQVL
-944 FDYFS
+944 YDYYT
-949 LRGDICSE
+949 LRGDICGE

-978 ICGGPVSSKTQ
+978 ICGGPVMVKTQ
-989 GTANKIARGTKTS
+989 GIANRIAVGKQKDTWSGLDKR
-1002 TYANLTSKGFK
+1002 GFK
-1013 NETSTFQYRT
+1013 NNTDSFQWRT
-1023 YQDSIGSWGRMLQAP
+1023 YQDSIGAWGRMLQAP
-1038 GNIGGG
+1038 GNIGSG
-1044 GQVSGSRFSENQ
+1044 GQLSGGRFNENQ
-1056 LGGMDYSSSFA
+1056 LSGMIYAASYA

-1072 ISGRLPIRE
+1072 VSGRLPIRKIT
-1081 MSSKGKKRGAG
+1081 SSGKGRGAG
-1092 SLQRDNFVDQ
+1092 SLQRDVFVNQ
-1102 LTRLQTAFTTSVGS
+1102 ITKLQTSFATSVAG
-1116 NGVRILNLEGNEKSI
+1116 NGVHILNVEGNEDSI
-1131 ESTTFT
+1131 QSIGFT
-1137 DLMSGIVD
+1137 DLMNGIKG
-1145 WAKDYTNRDGERFNE
+1145 WAQEYTSRDATTFEEQR
-1160 GRVQT
+1160 QMK
-1165 ETFGGLSGNLSTDGI
+1165 ETFNGLSGNLSQDGI
-1180 MACFPLNHAAAA
+1180 MACFPLNHAAGS

-1198 YSGEDNLRL
+1198 YEGDDNLRL
-1207 WVRFFMSETSG
+1207 WVRFFMSEMSG

-1230 SNLIKGDKTKDGFLS
+1230 SNLINGETSKFLPIS
-1245 ITDPAA
+1245 EPMA
-1251 YTPNNYLT
+1251 YTPSSYT
-1259 SGVDD
+1259 EKVKEGA
-1264 GVKDAANISLIDS
+1264 KDAGNISLIDS

-1290 SNRTV
+1290 GLD

>member
-1 MTTFEE
+1 MTTLEE
-7 QLKTLIG
+7 QLEELIG
-14 EEGMSVLKEV
+14 KEGMAVLKEV
-24 AASTGRSLEDMVVL
+24 ASSSGRSLADMVTL
-38 EELDET
+38 EEIDET
-44 LSSIEVF
+44 LGSVEVF
-51 SGKNRGPL
+51 SGVNRGPL
-59 NFVVIDDD
+59 NFVVLDDE
-67 GDEIDLDEL
+67 GDVIDLDL
-76 SLEESDY
+76 DLEESSY

-96 MSKGLPAALGKSLG
+96 MSKGLPATLGAALG
-110 KIFQAK
+110 KIFEAK

-123 QNKKS
+123 QNKKA
-128 HERQLQ
+128 HERQLK

-147 GFDTYEHLEMFMAA
+147 GFDTYEHLEMFTAA

-208 TYNDTAR
+208 TYNDEAR

-255 DKNSEVSG
+255 TEDSQVSG
-263 AYLYD
+263 SYLYD
-268 TQFLHSNAKNSKGDS
+268 TSFLHANAKNSKGDS

-294 FYLLTNC
+294 YYLLTNC
-301 YIAKVPIQG
+301 YVAKVPIQG
-310 FTHPDPSDT
+310 FNHPDPDNEDLTT
-319 SLTAADILKLLPDNQ
+319 SDILKLLPDNE
-334 VETVILPI
+334 VEMAVAPI
-342 QIVNEKGEFVFK
+342 QILNEKGEFVFK
-354 NTRQYEV
+354 NTREYTV
-361 TDARGSK
+361 TDSTGDVK
-368 GVTFEYTMGLQYP
+368 LTYTMGLQFP
-381 QYNTDTPEPTQNYR
+381 AYNADTPEPTQNYR
-395 NVIEDR
+395 NIVEDR
-401 PGAGGYARDSLK
+401 PGSGGYARDNLK
-413 EYLYEGHGLYTDAG
+413 DYLVAGHGLYTDAG
-427 RNEGFNFREFLMEH
+427 RNEGYNFRAFLMEH
-441 FYDLRAVWMPN
+441 FYDLRADWMSN
-452 NQGTGGKYNDT
+452 AQGSGGKYNDT

-624 QIEPLRFSELASV
+624 QIEPLRFNELASV
-637 WKFVGKDIGYAP
+637 WNFVGKDIGYAP

-675 FQPLNTGLRAA
+675 FQPLNTNLLAA
-686 DNELV
+686 GGTDLQ
-691 PESANYLYAS
+691 PKSSDYLYAS
-701 PLVDFSITTNTKETG
+701 PLMDFSITTNTDPEGKTK
-716 ESNIR
+716 IR
-721 PDREKGKTYEQ
+721 ADREKGQTYES

-751 KLSAA
+751 KLSSA

-795 MDGGSLNYNNEQE
+795 MKGDELNYNNEQE
-808 WIREAIVNKYLLQ
+808 WIREAIVNGYLLQ
-821 KGQTLGVSKGG
+821 NTEIGVSSGG

-841 FYRRCMDVLRSVTNL
+841 FYRRCMDVLRSAPNL
-856 WEYEKTVLEPL
+856 WTYEKTVLVPL
-867 RKAMTNSS
+867 RSAMMKGA
-875 AGNQFT
+875 AGANFT

-895 RAALNTPDSATKPSR
+895 RAALNTPDSATKPTR
-910 TYKIGGDYT
+910 TYGSASDYT
-919 ANYNSYLRRVSYDP
+919 ENYNNYLSRVSYDP
-933 NPDKD
+933 NPEKD
-938 TGLQVL
+938 TSAQVL
-944 FDYFS
+944 FDYYQ

-978 ICGGPVSSKTQ
+978 ICGGPVRVKDK
-989 GTANKIARGTKTS
+989 GIANRIAIGKQKDTWSGLVGRGFDNATDS
-1002 TYANLTSKGFK
+1002 
-1013 NETSTFQYRT
+1013 FQWRT
-1023 YQDSIGSWGRMLQAP
+1023 YQDSIGAWGRMLQAP
-1038 GNIGGG
+1038 GNTGTG
-1044 GQVSGSRFSENQ
+1044 GQVAGDRFSENQ
-1056 LGGMDYSSSFA
+1056 MKGMSYASSFA

-1072 ISGRLPIRE
+1072 VSARLPIRE
-1081 MSSKGKKRGAG
+1081 ITSKRGKGGAG
-1092 SLQRDNFVDQ
+1092 SLSRDNFVDQ
-1102 LTRLQTAFTTSVGS
+1102 LTKLQTAFATSIGGG
-1116 NGVRILNLEGNEKSI
+1116 GVKIDNVEGNEDSI
-1131 ESTTFT
+1131 SNIDFN
-1137 DLMSGIVD
+1137 DFMKGVVG
-1145 WAKDYTNRDGERFNE
+1145 WANGYTNRDATKFDEARTGGN
-1160 GRVQT
+1160 
-1165 ETFGGLSGNLSTDGI
+1165 ETFEDLSGNLGQDGI
-1180 MACFPLNHAAAA
+1180 MACFPLNHAAGS

-1198 YSGEDNLRL
+1198 YDGDDNLRL
-1207 WVRFFMSETSG
+1207 WVRFFMSEMSG

-1230 SNLIKGDKTKDGFLS
+1230 SNLISGKNFVP
-1245 ITDPAA
+1245 ITEPSVYSPSS
-1251 YTPNNYLT
+1251 YTGT
-1259 SGVDD
+1259 VGD
-1264 GVKDAANISLIDS
+1264 GVKDSGNISLIDS
-1277 LHYQLI
+1277 LHYQLV
-1283 FNEATNV
+1283 FNEATTV
-1290 SNRTV
+1290 SIRVP

>member
-1 MTTFEE
+1 MTTLEE
-7 QLKTLIG
+7 QLEELIG
-14 EEGMSVLKEV
+14 KEGMAVLKEV
-24 AASTGRSLEDMVVL
+24 ASSSGRSLADMVTL
-38 EELDET
+38 EEIDET
-44 LSSIEVF
+44 LGSVEVF
-51 SGKNRGPL
+51 SGVNRGPL
-59 NFVVIDDD
+59 NFVVLDDE
-67 GDEIDLDEL
+67 GDVIDLDL
-76 SLEESDY
+76 DLEESSY

-96 MSKGLPAALGKSLG
+96 MSKGLPATLGAALG
-110 KIFQAK
+110 KIFEAK

-123 QNKKS
+123 QNKKA
-128 HERQLQ
+128 HERQLK

-147 GFDTYEHLEMFMAA
+147 GFDTYEHLEMFTAA

-208 TYNDTAR
+208 TYNDEAR

-255 DKNSEVSG
+255 TEDSQVSG
-263 AYLYD
+263 SYLYD
-268 TQFLHSNAKNSKGDS
+268 TSFLHANAKNSKGDS

-294 FYLLTNC
+294 YYLLTNC
-301 YIAKVPIQG
+301 YVAKVPIQG
-310 FTHPDPSDT
+310 FNHPDPDNEDLTT
-319 SLTAADILKLLPDNQ
+319 SDILKLLPDNE
-334 VETVILPI
+334 VEMAVAPI
-342 QIVNEKGEFVFK
+342 QILNEKGEFVFK
-354 NTRQYEV
+354 NTREYTV
-361 TDARGSK
+361 TDSTGDVK
-368 GVTFEYTMGLQYP
+368 LTYTMGLQFP
-381 QYNTDTPEPTQNYR
+381 AYNADTPEPTQNYR
-395 NVIEDR
+395 NIVEDR
-401 PGAGGYARDSLK
+401 PGSGGYARDNLK
-413 EYLYEGHGLYTDAG
+413 DYLVAGHGLYTDAG
-427 RNEGFNFREFLMEH
+427 RNEGYNFRAFLMEH
-441 FYDLRAVWMPN
+441 FYDLRADWMSN
-452 NQGTGGKYNDT
+452 AQGSGGKYNDT

-624 QIEPLRFSELASV
+624 QIEPLRFNELASV
-637 WKFVGKDIGYAP
+637 WNFVGKDIGYAP

-655 SSTYDALREMSY
+655 SSTYDALQEMSY

-675 FQPLNTGLRAA
+675 FQPLNTGLFAA
-686 DNELV
+686 GGTDLQ
-691 PESANYLYAS
+691 PKSSDYLYAS
-701 PLVDFSITTNTKETG
+701 PLMDFSITTNTNEEGGSK
-716 ESNIR
+716 IR
-721 PDREKGKTYEQ
+721 PDREKGKTYEN

-795 MDGGSLNYNNEQE
+795 MKGDELNYNNEQE
-808 WIREAIVNKYLLQ
+808 WIREAIVNGYLLQ
-821 KGQTLGVSKGG
+821 NTEIGVSSGG

-841 FYRRCMDVLRSVTNL
+841 FYRRCMDVLRSAPNL
-856 WEYEKTVLEPL
+856 WTYEKTVLVPL
-867 RKAMTNSS
+867 RSAMMKGA
-875 AGNQFT
+875 AGANFT

-895 RAALNTPDSATKPSR
+895 RAALNTPDSATKPTR
-910 TYKIGGDYT
+910 TYGSASDYT
-919 ANYNSYLRRVSYDP
+919 ENYNNYLSRVSYDP
-933 NPDKD
+933 NPEKD
-938 TGLQVL
+938 TSAQVL
-944 FDYFS
+944 FDYYQ

-978 ICGGPVSSKTQ
+978 ICGGPVRVKDK
-989 GTANKIARGTKTS
+989 GIANRIAIGKQKDTWSGLVGRGFDNATDS
-1002 TYANLTSKGFK
+1002 
-1013 NETSTFQYRT
+1013 FQWRT
-1023 YQDSIGSWGRMLQAP
+1023 YQDSIGAWGRMLQAP
-1038 GNIGGG
+1038 GNTGTG
-1044 GQVSGSRFSENQ
+1044 GQVAGDRFSENQ
-1056 LGGMDYSSSFA
+1056 MKGMSYASSFA

-1072 ISGRLPIRE
+1072 VSARLPIRE
-1081 MSSKGKKRGAG
+1081 ITSKRGKGGAG
-1092 SLQRDNFVDQ
+1092 SLSRDNFVDQ
-1102 LTRLQTAFTTSVGS
+1102 LTKLQTAFATSIGGG
-1116 NGVRILNLEGNEKSI
+1116 GVKIDNVEGNEDSI
-1131 ESTTFT
+1131 SNIDFN
-1137 DLMSGIVD
+1137 DFMKGVVG
-1145 WAKDYTNRDGERFNE
+1145 WANGYTNRDATKFDEARTGGN
-1160 GRVQT
+1160 
-1165 ETFGGLSGNLSTDGI
+1165 ETFEDLSGNLGQDGI
-1180 MACFPLNHAAAA
+1180 MACFPLNHAAGS

-1198 YSGEDNLRL
+1198 YDGDDNLRL
-1207 WVRFFMSETSG
+1207 WVRFFMSEMSG

-1230 SNLIKGDKTKDGFLS
+1230 SNLISGKNFVP
-1245 ITDPAA
+1245 ITEPSVYSPSS
-1251 YTPNNYLT
+1251 YTGT
-1259 SGVDD
+1259 VGD
-1264 GVKDAANISLIDS
+1264 GVKDSGNISLIDS
-1277 LHYQLI
+1277 LHYQLV
-1283 FNEATNV
+1283 FNEATTV
-1290 SNRTV
+1290 SIRVP

>member
-7 QLKTLIG
+7 QLEELIG
-14 EEGMSVLKEV
+14 KQGMAVLKEV
-24 AASTGRSLEDMVVL
+24 AASSGRKLEEMVSLEEM
-38 EELDET
+38 DET
-44 LSSIEVF
+44 LGSVEVF
-51 SGKNRGPL
+51 SGVNRGPL
-59 NFVVIDDD
+59 NFLVIDED
-67 GDEIDLDEL
+67 GDEIDLDL
-76 SLEESDY
+76 GLEESDY

-96 MSKGLPAALGKSLG
+96 MSKGLPATLGAALG
-110 KIFQAK
+110 KIFEAK

-123 QNKKS
+123 QNKKA
-128 HERQLQ
+128 HEMRL
-134 KIQTSMTNLGEVF
+134 KKVQTSMTNLGEVF
-147 GFDTYEHLEMFMAA
+147 GFDTYEHLEMFTAA

-208 TYNDTAR
+208 TYTDNAR

-246 WNKWRFTRW
+246 WNKWRFTHW
-255 DKNSEVSG
+255 EQDSQVSG

-283 FNKNP
+283 FNKNT

-301 YIAKVPIQG
+301 YVSKVPIQG
-310 FTHPDPSDT
+310 FNHPDLEKKDD
-319 SLTAADILKLLPDNQ
+319 LTAADILKLLPENE
-334 VETVILPI
+334 VEMAVAPI
-342 QIVNEKGEFVFK
+342 QILNEKGEFVFS
-354 NTRQYEV
+354 NTREYQV
-361 TDARGSK
+361 TDSTGD
-368 GVTFEYTMGLQYP
+368 VELTYTMGLQYP
-381 QYNTDTPEPTQNYR
+381 QYNADTPEETQNYR
-395 NVIEDR
+395 NIVLDR
-401 PGAGGYARDSLK
+401 PGAGGYARDSLSD
-413 EYLYEGHGLYTDAG
+413 YLVAGHGLYTDAG
-427 RNEGFNFREFLMEH
+427 RNEGFNFRAFLMEH
-441 FYDLRAVWMPN
+441 FYDLRSEWIPAS
-452 NQGTGGKYNDT
+452 GGGKYNDT

-624 QIEPLRFSELASV
+624 QIEPLRFNELASV
-637 WKFVGKDIGYAP
+637 WNFVGKDIGYAP

-675 FQPLNTGLRAA
+675 FQPLNTKLKAA
-686 DNELV
+686 SKKNLV
-691 PESANYLYAS
+691 PKSSGYLYAS
-701 PLVDFSITTNTKETG
+701 PLMDFSITTNTNEDGTSK
-716 ESNIR
+716 IR
-721 PDREKGKTYEQ
+721 PDSEIGKTYED

-795 MDGGSLNYNNEQE
+795 MKGDELNYNNEQE

-821 KGQTLGVSKGG
+821 DGTDLGVSKGG

-841 FYRRCMDVLRSVTNL
+841 FYRRCMDVLRSAPNL
-856 WEYEKTVLEPL
+856 WNYEQTVLVPL
-867 RKAMTNSS
+867 RKSMIQAN
-875 AGNQFT
+875 AGKNFT

-910 TYKIGGDYT
+910 TYGSANDYT
-919 ANYNSYLRRVSYDP
+919 ENYNNYLSRVSYDP
-933 NPDKD
+933 NDKKD
-938 TGLQVL
+938 TSAQVL
-944 FDYFS
+944 FDYYQ
-949 LRGDICSE
+949 LRGDICGE

-978 ICGGPVSSKTQ
+978 ICGGPVNKTEL
-989 GTANKIARGTKTS
+989 GIANKIARSGNGWT
-1002 TYANLTSKGFK
+1002 ALTNNGFK
-1013 NETSTFQYRT
+1013 NATNSFQWRT
-1023 YQDSIGSWGRMLQAP
+1023 YQDSIGAWGRMLAAP
-1038 GNIGGG
+1038 GNTGSGGTG
-1044 GQVSGSRFSENQ
+1044 SGKPFEESQMS
-1056 LGGMDYSSSFA
+1056 GMSYASSFA

-1072 ISGRLPIRE
+1072 ISGRLPIRKI
-1081 MSSKGKKRGAG
+1081 SSKRGSRGAG

-1102 LTRLQTAFTTSVGS
+1102 LTKLQTSYTTSVGS
-1116 NGVRILNLEGNEKSI
+1116 GGVQILNLEGNEDSI
-1131 ESTTFT
+1131 SNTTFT
-1137 DLMSGIVD
+1137 DFMSGVIG
-1145 WAKDYTNRDGERFNE
+1145 WATDYTNRDDTEFVE
-1160 GRVQT
+1160 KSALQ
-1165 ETFGGLSGNLSTDGI
+1165 ETFGGLTGNLKTDGL
-1180 MACFPLNHAAAA
+1180 MACFPLNHAAGS

-1198 YSGEDNLRL
+1198 YEGDDHLRL
-1207 WVRFFMSETSG
+1207 WVRFFVSETSG
-1218 GFATLNLTMGVT
+1218 GFTTLNLTMGVT
-1230 SNLIKGDKTKDGFLS
+1230 SNLISGKKFLEVS
-1245 ITDPAA
+1245 EPMA
-1251 YTPNNYLT
+1251 YTTASYTNLVNE
-1259 SGVDD
+1259 
-1264 GVKDAANISLIDS
+1264 GVKDSGNISLIDS

-1283 FNEATNV
+1283 FNEATML
-1290 SNRTV
+1290 